1 MTTTLMIKAILLSG
15 ALFPSTLTTAA
26 RCDFGLNEV
35 SVTCVAADGI
45 TEEQFPKE
53 FGAAPRTDCN
63 AIPTPATDP
72 NFPNPHW
79 RECLRTVEFG
89 FHWMFTGKLPEI
101 GQPDPKLVSIRRRI
115 ENSRHAYPEEQ
126 VALVESYW
134 GRDIWKGW
142 SLRDTTKQIVVDL
155 CKEPITYVYSL
166 DVTIQKSDGT
176 VCTDTASYVYEI
188 LSNEAEVSGYTQ
200 YKPRPYPSAEVNRAP
215 PATTDGGPVDAVRN
229 PATPVPDCSFCRSSV
244 GIKATN
250 RCQRKVR
257 QCIQRPT
264 KVRCINNKL
273 RRYDSCCTM
282 QGGKSCY

>member
-1 MTTTLMIKAILLSG
+1 MCVFEAKRPLTQISYFLPFT
-15 ALFPSTLTTAA
+15 FST
-26 RCDFGLNEV
+26 
-35 SVTCVAADGI
+35 
-45 TEEQFPKE
+45 Q
-53 FGAAPRTDCN
+53 
-63 AIPTPATDP
+63 
-72 NFPNPHW
+72 
-79 RECLRTVEFG
+79 ECLRTVEFG
-89 FHWMFTGKLPEI
+89 FHWMFTGELPEI
-101 GQPDPKLVSIRRRI
+101 GQPDPKLVSIRRRV
-115 ENSRHAYPEEQ
+115 ENSRHVYPEEQ

-215 PATTDGGPVDAVRN
+215 PTTSDGGGPVNAVQN

-244 GIKATN
+244 GRKATN

-257 QCIQRPT
+257 QCRQRLT
-264 KVRCINNKL
+264 KVKRCINNKL

-282 QGGKSCY
+282 QGGRSCY